1 MNNKT
6 DCKKKKHQ
14 KILSVLFYS
23 FLFSPLFFYLLFFDR
38 PELHFWG
45 IVMPLYGFWIVM
57 MSLDMKIT
65 LSIKQLILQHE
76 ANPIFRTLY
85 AKYST
90 SVAVMIQLLIESVF
104 VFVLPSLMFPRNFG
118 VKLFFDYQSSAIFA
132 GIVGVF
138 HVMAW
143 WNNRKNIKEI
153 LGNQEFR

>member
-1 MNNKT
+1 MNHKT
-6 DCKKKKHQ
+6 DGKKKHQ
-14 KILSVLFYS
+14 RILPVLFYS

-38 PELHFWG
+38 PELDFWI
-45 IVMPLYGFWIVM
+45 IVMPLYGFWGIR

-65 LSIKQLILQHE
+65 LSLKQLILQHE

-85 AKYST
+85 AKYRT
-90 SVAVMIQLLIESVF
+90 SVAVMIQLLIESAF
-104 VFVLPSLMFPRNFG
+104 IFVLPSLMFPRDFG

-138 HVMAW
+138 HLVAW

-153 LGNQEFR
+153 LKNQRYP

>member
-1 MNNKT
+1 MNSKT
-6 DCKKKKHQ
+6 GCKKRYQ
-14 KILSVLFYS
+14 RILPVLFYS
-23 FLFSPLFFYLLFFDR
+23 FLFSPLFFYLWLFDK
-38 PELHFWG
+38 PELHFWE
-45 IVMPLYGFWIVM
+45 IVIPLYGFWVAM

-85 AKYST
+85 AKYRT

-104 VFVLPSLMFPRNFG
+104 IFVLPSLMFPRDFG

-138 HVMAW
+138 HLVAW
-143 WNNRKNIKEI
+143 WNNRKTIKE
-153 LGNQEFR
+153 LLENKKYQ

>member
-6 DCKKKKHQ
+6 DCKKKQ
-14 KILSVLFYS
+14 RILPVLFYS

-45 IVMPLYGFWIVM
+45 IMIPLYCFWAIM

-76 ANPIFRTLY
+76 VNPIFRTLY
-85 AKYST
+85 AKYLT
-90 SVAVMIQLLIESVF
+90 PVAVMIQLLIESVF
-104 VFVLPSLMFPRNFG
+104 VFVLPSLMFPRDFG
-118 VKLFFDYQSSAIFA
+118 MKLFFDYQSSAIFA

-138 HVMAW
+138 HLVAW
-143 WNNRKNIKEI
+143 YNNKKNIREI
-153 LGNQEFR
+153 MKN

>member
-1 MNNKT
+1 MNNNRT
-6 DCKKKKHQ
+6 DSEKKQ
-14 KILSVLFYS
+14 RILPVLFYS

-45 IVMPLYGFWIVM
+45 IIMPLYCLWIVM

-65 LSIKQLILQHE
+65 LSLKQLILQHE
-76 ANPIFRTLY
+76 ENPIFRTLY
-85 AKYST
+85 AKYRT
-90 SVAVMIQLLIESVF
+90 SVAVMMQLFIESVF
-104 VFVLPSLMFPRNFG
+104 VFVLPSLMFPRDFG

-138 HVMAW
+138 HLVAW

-153 LGNQEFR
+153 LENQRHP

>member
-6 DCKKKKHQ
+6 DCKKKYQ
-14 KILSVLFYS
+14 RILPVLFYS

-45 IVMPLYGFWIVM
+45 IVIPLYCFWGIM

-65 LSIKQLILQHE
+65 LSLKQLLLQHE

-85 AKYST
+85 ARYSP
-90 SVAVMIQLLIESVF
+90 SVAVMIQLFIESVF
-104 VFVLPSLMFPRNFG
+104 VFVLPSLMFPRDFG

-132 GIVGVF
+132 GIVGVI
-138 HVMAW
+138 HLIAW
-143 WNNRKNIKEI
+143 CNNRKNIKDI
-153 LGNQEFR
+153 LENQKFR

>member
-1 MNNKT
+1 MSSKT
-6 DCKKKKHQ
+6 AFKKRYQ
-14 KILSVLFYS
+14 RILPVLFYS

-45 IVMPLYGFWIVM
+45 IVIPLYGFWGIM

-65 LSIKQLILQHE
+65 LSLKQLILQHE
-76 ANPIFRTLY
+76 ANPIFRMLY
-85 AKYST
+85 AKYRT
-90 SVAVMIQLLIESVF
+90 SVAVMIQILIESVF
-104 VFVLPSLMFPRNFG
+104 IFVLPSLMFPRDFG

-138 HVMAW
+138 HGVAW

-153 LGNQEFR
+153 LENKKYQ

>member
-1 MNNKT
+1 MNHKT
-6 DCKKKKHQ
+6 DCKKKHQ
-14 KILSVLFYS
+14 RILPVLFYS

-38 PELHFWG
+38 PDLHFWI

-65 LSIKQLILQHE
+65 LSVKQLILQHE

-85 AKYST
+85 AKYRT

-104 VFVLPSLMFPRNFG
+104 IFVLPSLVFPRDFG

-132 GIVGVF
+132 GIVGIF
-138 HVMAW
+138 HLVAW
-143 WNNRKNIKEI
+143 YNNRKNIKEI
-153 LGNQEFR
+153 LENQRYP

>member
-1 MNNKT
+1 MSEIDNDKT
-6 DCKKKKHQ
+6 KER
-14 KILSVLFYS
+14 KILRVLFYS

-38 PELHFWG
+38 HELSFFG
-45 IVMPLYGFWIVM
+45 IILPLYGFWGIM
-57 MSLDMKIT
+57 MSLDMRIT
-65 LSIKQLILQHE
+65 LSINNLILQHE

-85 AKYST
+85 AKYSPRI
-90 SVAVMIQLLIESVF
+90 AVTIQLLIESAF
-104 VFVLPSLMFPRNFG
+104 IFVLPSLMFPRDFG

-153 LGNQEFR
+153 LENHEFR

>member
-6 DCKKKKHQ
+6 DFKKKQ
-14 KILSVLFYS
+14 RILPVLFYS

-45 IVMPLYGFWIVM
+45 VVIPLYGFWIAT

-65 LSIKQLILQHE
+65 LSLKQLILQYE
-76 ANPIFRTLY
+76 ANPIFRALY
-85 AKYST
+85 AKYRT
-90 SVAVMIQLLIESVF
+90 SAAVMIQLLIESAF
-104 VFVLPSLMFPRNFG
+104 IFVLPSLMFPRDFG

-138 HVMAW
+138 HLVAW
-143 WNNRKNIKEI
+143 CNNRKNIKEI
-153 LGNQEFR
+153 LENQKYQ

>member
-6 DCKKKKHQ
+6 DCKKEKHQ
-14 KILSVLFYS
+14 RILLVLFYS

-85 AKYST
+85 AKYSPRI
-90 SVAVMIQLLIESVF
+90 AVMIQLSIESAF
-104 VFVLPSLMFPRNFG
+104 VFVLPSLMFPRDYE

-153 LGNQEFR
+153 LENHEFR

>member
-14 KILSVLFYS
+14 RILPVLFYS

-38 PELHFWG
+38 PELHFW
-45 IVMPLYGFWIVM
+45 IVLMPLYGFWIVM

-65 LSIKQLILQHE
+65 LSFKQLILQHE

-85 AKYST
+85 ANYRT

-104 VFVLPSLMFPRNFG
+104 VFVLPSLMFPRDFG

-138 HVMAW
+138 HLVAW

-153 LGNQEFR
+153 LENQRHP

>member
-1 MNNKT
+1 MSETDNDKT
-6 DCKKKKHQ
+6 RQ
-14 KILSVLFYS
+14 RKILRVLFYS

-38 PELHFWG
+38 PELPFFG
-45 IVMPLYGFWIVM
+45 IILPLYGFWGIM
-57 MSLDMKIT
+57 MSLDMRIT
-65 LSIKQLILQHE
+65 LSINNLILQHE

-85 AKYST
+85 AKYSPRI
-90 SVAVMIQLLIESVF
+90 AVTIQLLIESAF
-104 VFVLPSLMFPRNFG
+104 IFVLPSLMFPRDFG

-153 LGNQEFR
+153 LENHEFR

>member
-1 MNNKT
+1 MNHKT
-6 DCKKKKHQ
+6 DCKKKIHQ
-14 KILSVLFYS
+14 RILPVLFYS

-38 PELHFWG
+38 PELHFWR
-45 IVMPLYGFWIVM
+45 IVMPLYSFWIVM

-65 LSIKQLILQHE
+65 LSINNLILRYE

-90 SVAVMIQLLIESVF
+90 RIAVMIQLSIESAF
-104 VFVLPSLMFPRNFG
+104 VFLLPSLMFPRDYE
-118 VKLFFDYQSSAIFA
+118 VRLFFDYQSSAIFA

-153 LGNQEFR
+153 LEN

>member
-1 MNNKT
+1 MNHKT
-6 DCKKKKHQ
+6 DCKKKHQ
-14 KILSVLFYS
+14 RILPVLFYS

-38 PELHFWG
+38 PELHFWI

-65 LSIKQLILQHE
+65 LSLKQLILQYE

-85 AKYST
+85 AKYRT
-90 SVAVMIQLLIESVF
+90 SVAVMIQILIESAF
-104 VFVLPSLMFPRNFG
+104 IFVLPSLMFPRDFG

-138 HVMAW
+138 HGIAW

-153 LGNQEFR
+153 LGNQRYP

>member
-1 MNNKT
+1 MDNKT
-6 DCKKKKHQ
+6 DYKKKQ
-14 KILSVLFYS
+14 RILPVLFYS

-45 IVMPLYGFWIVM
+45 IVIPLYCFWIVM

-65 LSIKQLILQHE
+65 MSAKQLILQHE

-85 AKYST
+85 AKYRT
-90 SVAVMIQLLIESVF
+90 SVAVMIQLIIESIF
-104 VFVLPSLMFPRNFG
+104 IFVLPSLMFPRDFG

-138 HVMAW
+138 HGIAW
-143 WNNRKNIKEI
+143 YNNRKNIKEI
-153 LGNQEFR
+153 LANQKYQ